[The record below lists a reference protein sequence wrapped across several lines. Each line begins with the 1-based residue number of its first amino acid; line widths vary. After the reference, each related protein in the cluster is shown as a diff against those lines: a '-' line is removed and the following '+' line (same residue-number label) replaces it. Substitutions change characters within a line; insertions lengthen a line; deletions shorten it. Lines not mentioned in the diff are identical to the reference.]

1 MLPDVEAGADES
13 EDPHLAAQL
22 QQIAVGDARAAVPT
36 AADIEQV
43 EVRRQLVGRRVRR
56 LFAVERR
63 SKPAPDEGQ
72 FAPIGLVPRAGGESI
87 RVRLELTLVAPDRRP
102 QLVADL
108 RQAGRLTQV
117 PRQLTNAFAVA
128 G

>member
-22 QQIAVGDARAAVPT
+22 QQIAVGDGRAAVPSE
-36 AADIEQV
+36 ADIEQV
-43 EVRRQLVGRRVRR
+43 EVRRQLVGRRVRP
-56 LFAVERR
+56 LFTVERR
-63 SKPAPDEGQ
+63 SQPAPDEGQ
-72 FAPIGLVPRAGGESI
+72 LATIGLVVRPWGECI

-102 QLVADL
+102 QVVADR

-117 PRQLTNAFAVA
+117 SRQLTNPFSIA